1 MRFVYLE
8 GGSGAAEPLSPRL
21 IRTVRSVLDVPLI
34 VGGGIRTEEHARRAV
49 EAGADLVVTG
59 TLAERDVG
67 ALGRVISALKE
78 AGAKRKA

>member
-1 MRFVYLE
+1 V
-8 GGSGAAEPLSPRL
+8 
-21 IRTVRSVLDVPLI
+21 
-34 VGGGIRTEEHARRAV
+34 RRAV